1 MLAYWLENNMQQVTE
16 WISALLVIVTILIAL
31 TLGGVL
37 VTGMFVTVLA
47 AIGLAAIADL
57 VLGFFRGLS
66 SLITRSEAK
75 GDEERRDDR

>member
-1 MLAYWLENNMQQVTE
+1 MQQVTE